1 MVKADAYGLGA
12 VPVVRTLEALG
23 PWGYGVATIEEAEE
37 LRAAGV
43 ERPLMIFTP
52 ILPWDFAAARAAR
65 VIPVLGDAAAIAA
78 WIDSGGGSWHLAID
92 TGMHRAGI
100 PWWGIG
106 DVAEL
111 VRRAPP
117 AGACTHFHSAE
128 LNDGSV
134 ELQQRRFIDAIRAL
148 AERPPLLH
156 AENSPALE
164 RQSPSP
170 WSLARPGVF
179 LYGVG
184 GAEGSAVQPAP
195 VVSLRARVVEVRDVL
210 PGESVSYGATY
221 RWRGEGGAR
230 GRVATLSLGYADGY
244 RRAFG
249 NRATVLMHG
258 RAVPVAGVVTMDM
271 TMVDVT
277 GVPCTPGD
285 VATLIG
291 RDGDEELDV
300 NRVARFA
307 EMSPYELLTG
317 LRQRLPRRYTS
328 GAAGTGP

>member
-1 MVKADAYGLGA
+1 VASIAD
-12 VPVVRTLEALG
+12 
-23 PWGYGVATIEEAEE
+23 
-37 LRAAGV
+37 
-43 ERPLMIFTP
+43 
-52 ILPWDFAAARAAR
+52 
-65 VIPVLGDAAAIAA
+65 
-78 WIDSGGGSWHLAID
+78 
-92 TGMHRAGI
+92 
-100 PWWGIG
+100 
-106 DVAEL
+106 L
-111 VRRAPP
+111 VRREPP
-117 AGACTHFHSAE
+117 AGVCTHFHSAD
-128 LNDGSV
+128 LGDGSL
-134 ELQQRRFIDAIRAL
+134 ERQQERFRDAIAAL
-148 AERPPLLH
+148 PERPALLH

-184 GAEGSAVQPAP
+184 GGEGSAVQPAP

-210 PGESVSYGATY
+210 PGESVSYGASY
-221 RWRGEGGAR
+221 RWHGEGGAR

-249 NRATVLMHG
+249 NRAFVLVRG
-258 RAVPVAGVVTMDM
+258 RLAPVAGVVTMDM

-277 GVPCTPGD
+277 GASCEPGD

-317 LRQRLPRRYTS
+317 LRQRLPRRYAS
-328 GAAGTGP
+328 AVAGVRA